1 MKFSKMCAVAALA
14 CAGTAM
20 TVSAS
25 TVFFGSGV
33 RDSGFNGGEFMTHFV
48 GGTSYR
54 SFCLETAENI
64 TLGNQGANNY
74 QYDISTAGAVRGG
87 ASGGNPDPVSSAAAS
102 IFVKWLKGGFGAPTN
117 ALAED
122 VQRAIWD
129 IEGEDAGML
138 SLNAI
143 AIRDAAI
150 AAYPVLTDNAIT
162 SGNFPNIRIVNP
174 FRMLPNDQGVLTR
187 FDYQSQIILIPL
199 PAASGMALAGLA
211 LVGGIR
217 RRK

>member
-33 RDSGFNGGEFMTHFV
+33 RDSGFGGGEFITNFV
-48 GGTSYR
+48 GGNSYR
-54 SFCLETAENI
+54 SFCLETAEQI
-64 TLGNQGANNY
+64 QLGNQGANNY
-74 QYDISTAGAVRGG
+74 QYEIGTGAVNGG
-87 ASGGNPDPVSSAAAS
+87 VSGGNPDPVSSAAAS
-102 IFVKWLKGGFGAPTN
+102 IFVKWLQGGYGAPTN

-129 IEGEDAGML
+129 IEGENQGTL
-138 SLNAI
+138 SANAI
-143 AIRDAAI
+143 LIRDAAI
-150 AAYPVLTDNAIT
+150 AAYPVLTDNAVT
-162 SGNFPNIRIVNP
+162 SGNFPNIRVVNP
-174 FRMLPNDQGVLTR
+174 FRMLLNDQGVLTR
-187 FDYQSQIILIPL
+187 VDYQSQIVLIPL